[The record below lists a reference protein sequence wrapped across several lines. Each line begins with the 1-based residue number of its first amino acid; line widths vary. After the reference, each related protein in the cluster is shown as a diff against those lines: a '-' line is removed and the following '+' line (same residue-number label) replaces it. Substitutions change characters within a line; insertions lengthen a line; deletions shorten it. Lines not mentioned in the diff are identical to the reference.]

1 MPGELAYAATKG
13 AMEAFT
19 LSLASELAPL
29 RITVNAV
36 DPGASDTGWITEQAA
51 SREVTVGVAKF
62 NQPDDAARAIVFLA
76 RAFPLNRSRSTAQ
89 RLPSS

>member
-1 MPGELAYAATKG
+1 MNSPTPRRKAQWKPLRLALRLVG
-13 AMEAFT
+13 
-19 LSLASELAPL
+19 SSL

-89 RLPSS
+89 RSPSS